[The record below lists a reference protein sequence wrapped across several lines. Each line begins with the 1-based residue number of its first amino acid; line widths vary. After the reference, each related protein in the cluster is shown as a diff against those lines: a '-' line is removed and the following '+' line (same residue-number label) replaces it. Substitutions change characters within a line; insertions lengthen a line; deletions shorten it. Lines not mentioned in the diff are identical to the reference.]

1 MKHIIMCGG
10 NYTNWETPRQLIKIN
25 GEEIVARTIR
35 ILREQGVEDINISSN
50 NPVFE
55 KFGVPVLKHHNSYE
69 IIAEDGKVM
78 GNTGWWVD
86 AFYPTDEPTVYLF
99 GDVVYSSEAI
109 RIIRE
114 TETDSVEYF
123 ASAPPYDPRYFKPY
137 QEPFAF
143 KVMDT
148 DRLKRGIRDCKT
160 NSDNGMFWR
169 HPIAWEL
176 WTSINHGVLEK
187 PLDVY
192 HDRYTVIRD
201 YTCDIDTALDVEQ
214 FERICNAGS

>member
-99 GDVVYSSEAI
+99 GDVMYSSEAI

-143 KVMDT
+143 
-148 DRLKRGIRDCKT
+148 RL
-160 NSDNGMFWR
+160 
-169 HPIAWEL
+169 
-176 WTSINHGVLEK
+176 
-187 PLDVY
+187 
-192 HDRYTVIRD
+192 
-201 YTCDIDTALDVEQ
+201 
-214 FERICNAGS
+214 